1 MIELVEYL
9 VSSLVPDGDYTVEQ
23 RDANNANDI
32 VITIAKKDIGKIIGK
47 QGRIA
52 KAIRTLV
59 KSASSKSNV
68 RYNVVIEEKM
78 KSELTIGKVLKPRGL
93 KGEIKIE
100 IYSSDSAR
108 FSRLK
113 KSKSTRLN
121 TTSNT
126 SRPKGTW
133 DISRFWA

>member
-9 VSSLVPDGDYTVEQ
+9 VCSLVPDGDYTVEQ
-23 RDANNANDI
+23 RDGNNANDI

-68 RYNVVIEEKM
+68 RYNVVIEEKD
-78 KSELTIGKVLKPRGL
+78 
-93 KGEIKIE
+93 EI
-100 IYSSDSAR
+100 
-108 FSRLK
+108 
-113 KSKSTRLN
+113 
-121 TTSNT
+121 
-126 SRPKGTW
+126 
-133 DISRFWA
+133 

>member
-23 RDANNANDI
+23 RDGNNANDI

-59 KSASSKSNV
+59 KSASSKNNV
-68 RYNVVIEEKM
+68 RYNVVIEEKD
-78 KSELTIGKVLKPRGL
+78 
-93 KGEIKIE
+93 EI
-100 IYSSDSAR
+100 
-108 FSRLK
+108 
-113 KSKSTRLN
+113 
-121 TTSNT
+121 
-126 SRPKGTW
+126 
-133 DISRFWA
+133 

>member
-23 RDANNANDI
+23 RDSNNANDI

-68 RYNVVIEEKM
+68 RYNVVIEEKD
-78 KSELTIGKVLKPRGL
+78 
-93 KGEIKIE
+93 EI
-100 IYSSDSAR
+100 
-108 FSRLK
+108 
-113 KSKSTRLN
+113 
-121 TTSNT
+121 
-126 SRPKGTW
+126 
-133 DISRFWA
+133 

>member
-23 RDANNANDI
+23 RDGNNANEI

-68 RYNVVIEEKM
+68 RYNVVIEEKD
-78 KSELTIGKVLKPRGL
+78 
-93 KGEIKIE
+93 EI
-100 IYSSDSAR
+100 
-108 FSRLK
+108 
-113 KSKSTRLN
+113 
-121 TTSNT
+121 
-126 SRPKGTW
+126 
-133 DISRFWA
+133 

>member
-1 MIELVEYL
+1 MTMIELVEYL

-23 RDANNANDI
+23 RDGNNANDI

-68 RYNVVIEEKM
+68 RYNVVIEEKD
-78 KSELTIGKVLKPRGL
+78 
-93 KGEIKIE
+93 EI
-100 IYSSDSAR
+100 
-108 FSRLK
+108 
-113 KSKSTRLN
+113 
-121 TTSNT
+121 
-126 SRPKGTW
+126 
-133 DISRFWA
+133 

>member
-23 RDANNANDI
+23 RDGNNANDI
-32 VITIAKKDIGKIIGK
+32 VITIAKKDIGKVIGK

-68 RYNVVIEEKM
+68 RYNVVIEEKD
-78 KSELTIGKVLKPRGL
+78 
-93 KGEIKIE
+93 EI
-100 IYSSDSAR
+100 
-108 FSRLK
+108 
-113 KSKSTRLN
+113 
-121 TTSNT
+121 
-126 SRPKGTW
+126 
-133 DISRFWA
+133 